1 LPVSVIGSEREAA
14 VEVPGGEVFELR
26 RLLNA
31 SNPLYSFNIHV
42 MDFQPGEFLTVKEV
56 HYNQHGLLMLEGEG
70 MYMLGQNYIPV
81 QAGDVIWMA
90 PFCPQWYAALGP
102 VKTRYFLYKDTN
114 VDPLVHGA
122 QPSAHAS
129 VAIGDPIATA
139 RM

>member
-1 LPVSVIGSEREAA
+1 
-14 VEVPGGEVFELR
+14 
-26 RLLNA
+26 
-31 SNPLYSFNIHV
+31 